1 MARAN
6 VKSIEAIRNFR
17 IALIKFA
24 DKITDAVESMKDQV
38 FHAVSWV
45 ELDQPRHWHQQELT
59 AYDRVSEARIQ
70 LEVSKM
76 RKETADF
83 RPSLIEEKQAL
94 QAAKRRLEYCRQ
106 KVQLVKA
113 AAIKVR
119 HEADEFQGRLSQVDR
134 LLETDLPNMI
144 AMLERMV
151 SSLEAYAEVSTKDA
165 DE

>member
-1 MARAN
+1 MSRAN

-17 IALIKFA
+17 VTLIKFA
-24 DKITDAVESMKDQV
+24 EKVTDAVESMKDQV

-113 AAIKVR
+113 AAFKVR

>member
-1 MARAN
+1 MSRAN

-17 IALIKFA
+17 VALIKFA
-24 DKITDAVESMKDQV
+24 DKVTDAVESMKDQV
-38 FHAVSWV
+38 FHAVDWV
-45 ELDQPRHWHQQELT
+45 EHDQPRHWHQQELT

-83 RPSLIEEKQAL
+83 RPSLIEEEQAL

-144 AMLERMV
+144 AMLERMI

-165 DE
+165 NE

>member
-1 MARAN
+1 MPRAN
-6 VKSIEAIRNFR
+6 VKSIEAIRSFR
-17 IALIKFA
+17 VALIKFA
-24 DKITDAVESMKDQV
+24 EKVTDAVESMKDQV

-45 ELDQPRHWHQQELT
+45 ELEQPRHWHQQELT

-70 LEVSKM
+70 LDVSKM

-113 AAIKVR
+113 AAYKVR
-119 HEADEFQGRLSQVDR
+119 HEADEFQGRLGQVER

-144 AMLERMV
+144 ALLERMV

-165 DE
+165 EE

>member
-1 MARAN
+1 MSRAN
-6 VKSIEAIRNFR
+6 VKSIEAIRDFR
-17 IALIKFA
+17 VALIKFA
-24 DKITDAVESMKDQV
+24 EKVSDAVESMKDQV

-45 ELDQPRHWHQQELT
+45 ELEQPRHWHQQELT
-59 AYDRVSEARIQ
+59 AYDRVAEARIQ

-94 QAAKRRLEYCRQ
+94 NAAKRRLEYCRQ
-106 KVQLVKA
+106 KVQLVKTA
-113 AAIKVR
+113 AYKVR

-151 SSLEAYAEVSTKDA
+151 SSLEAYAEVSTKDF
-165 DE
+165 DD

>member
-1 MARAN
+1 MSRAN
-6 VKSIEAIRNFR
+6 VKSIEAIRDFR
-17 IALIKFA
+17 VALIKFA
-24 DKITDAVESMKDQV
+24 EKITDAVESMKDQV

-45 ELDQPRHWHQQELT
+45 ELEQPRHWHQQELT

-94 QAAKRRLEYCRQ
+94 RAARRRLEYCRQ
-106 KVQLVKA
+106 NVQLVKTA
-113 AAIKVR
+113 AFKVR
-119 HEADEFQGRLSQVDR
+119 HEADEFQGRLGQVDR

-151 SSLEAYAEVSTKDA
+151 SSLEAYAEVSTKDV
-165 DE
+165 DK

>member
-1 MARAN
+1 MPRAN
-6 VKSIEAIRNFR
+6 VKSIEAIRSFR
-17 IALIKFA
+17 VALIKFA
-24 DKITDAVESMKDQV
+24 EKVTDAVESMKDQV

-45 ELDQPRHWHQQELT
+45 ELEQPRHWHQQELT
-59 AYDRVSEARIQ
+59 AYDCVSEARIQ

-113 AAIKVR
+113 AAYKVR
-119 HEADEFQGRLSQVDR
+119 HEADEFQGRLGQVER

-144 AMLERMV
+144 ALLERMV

-165 DE
+165 EE

>member
-1 MARAN
+1 MSRAN

-17 IALIKFA
+17 VALIKFA
-24 DKITDAVESMKDQV
+24 EKVTDAVESMKDQV

-113 AAIKVR
+113 AAFKVR

-144 AMLERMV
+144 AMLERMA

>member
-1 MARAN
+1 MAGAN

-17 IALIKFA
+17 VALIRFTEKVA
-24 DKITDAVESMKDQV
+24 DAVESMKDQV

-45 ELDQPRHWHQQELT
+45 ELEQPRHWHQQELT

-94 QAAKRRLEYCRQ
+94 RAAKRRLEYCRQ

-113 AAIKVR
+113 AAFKVR
-119 HEADEFQGRLSQVDR
+119 HEADEFQGRLGQVDQV
-134 LLETDLPNMI
+134 LETDLPNMI
-144 AMLERMV
+144 AMLERMLTA
-151 SSLEAYAEVSTKDA
+151 LEAYAEVSTKDV

>member
-1 MARAN
+1 MPRAN

-17 IALIKFA
+17 VALIKFA
-24 DKITDAVESMKDQV
+24 EKITDAVESMKDQV
-38 FHAVSWV
+38 FHSVSWV